1 MLNSE
6 KYKGQ
11 TSYSQNIV
19 HKCEERLKNVLKE
32 QTQIKCRIK
41 SIQDEIEII
50 DKQLHNN
57 APKHILD
64 RLIKGRTCLS
74 TELSGEV
81 AKEEKLA
88 LDHDVITLE
97 LEKARIE
104 LSKLED
110 LQKQNE
116 PFELMQQAELDGI
129 RDKRLNKE
137 KYAAKKAIH
146 MLHKNRRIQEADKDE
161 QTHQIMTEIDGALTT
176 HQRLEPF
183 LKDTAHL
190 VSQQKRNAKLAEQN
204 FDTRRRDEIM
214 KLKSAISASRDD
226 ITANEGKR
234 GERRRKQIE
243 KEQNRIKELMA
254 SGLTERAAQIQLFR
268 EKKRKE
274 DEKISNL
281 SRPKL
286 LKPLLAK
293 ETQSNNSETAAVD
306 VEAPIE
312 QLDFGSLGDIGSD
325 KDSSSQLNPLKAGGV
340 QRVKS
345 YTRWGVGKINMM
357 NKLGGRPVTICQNDS
372 DSSDEE
378 EMDEEEEERQK
389 ALAAKRAEDEGRIL
403 IQPEFDGLWGA
414 GTKAS
419 GDFDDFDFGDRDN
432 ETKVIEATDFVSKP
446 DVIKFVDFKL
456 DQKEGYTV
464 VVQLINVSH
473 NTSSIRYHSLS
484 TTLSDFCSVEYEP
497 CAPLSPGMAT
507 SFKLTFRPAL
517 IQVITG
523 SIVFTTPLG
532 SLTIPV
538 ECIPPRVQPKIDVG
552 PEGIQFGKTVVGEV
566 VERVVTLTNIGA
578 MGGEFTCKLQFEGDE
593 QRALLHQD
601 DDNDPDSDN
610 DPDHIGIIDE
620 ISMYPEHG
628 GLLHAGSDAEIT
640 LTYSPK
646 MPGSTTAELKIKVF
660 KTKSN
665 DSKDVGA
672 LFVEEFIVAVNAS
685 SIDLPVSVSNSEFD
699 LGVMTYGFMFQE
711 QFTVHNTANAARV
724 VSFVV
729 PKEFESMVE
738 MYPKTGYV
746 QGKSSM
752 QAHVRFQPDANTVLE
767 LEEQESPFYDPE
779 NFIIE
784 VPVLLKVAE
793 QTRPLEL
800 YVYGIVTDM
809 ELKLSTHKID
819 FGYCTIHESVY
830 HTVTITNPT
839 LLIQDFGFPNI
850 PDFIS
855 VRPDLGFGSITPEE
869 NLDVDI
875 SFMPS
880 TAGEYKFEV
889 VIETIRGFKG
899 VIECQ
904 GIAVHP
910 PLELSKQHI
919 DFTTP
924 LHGTHRESFYIYN
937 NHTEI
942 AEFHQSIPR
951 IGKED
956 YFPVGPIS
964 FCFTY
969 PESCGLIFSP
979 AVGTI
984 YPGERQFVTIM
995 CNPTLMEN
1003 DIIAM
1008 MRALHMEKTGD
1019 DGSGLGKTQSRNNL
1033 GRKRSMAQVGK
1044 IGRKQSRTEAAKDS
1058 FQANKGN
1065 PLYWVARDKLTRCY
1079 NSTNDF
1085 IPVPCF
1091 ITPGST
1097 SELTL
1102 SSDQCRYENCLWVH
1116 VRVRRLRPWIVVKNF
1131 NGKPAVDF
1139 GSAPIGETEKRT
1151 LLVENI
1157 SDQTVEMKSSL
1168 LDPHGPFQLLNPL
1181 GELEPG
1187 ETHFLLLTFS
1197 PIRDK
1202 PYHEVLQVHQTQEDC
1217 EHVATLD
1224 ISMTGTGLRPTCS
1237 LIHNGIT
1244 LPSDPT
1250 INMGIVQPN
1259 QEAKT
1264 TITIRN
1270 TSEFPIKFR
1279 ISLDSDNDQF
1289 LANNRSGRV
1298 LFNCAPS
1305 FGILSMADEIKLNIS
1320 FTPDHMGVFKDVL
1333 NLRLFGREYGKVH
1346 IHGMAILN
1354 SAFLDNVGYSSQR
1367 KGAGVGF
1374 SKADIGNDQKILEP
1388 VLVKLEAI
1396 PDQVITEYVGKIVI
1410 RAIPLSHKPKTTFE
1424 IFCVDKDKTFDDYP
1438 ITITPG
1444 VTGEVESGNDLEI
1457 FFKFDGIIKLP
1468 FDKFMI
1474 RLKGDKLSEY
1484 NLVFATEDMDR
1495 SWDALP
1501 ANSLFL

>member
-1 MLNSE
+1 M
-6 KYKGQ
+6 K
-11 TSYSQNIV
+11 
-19 HKCEERLKNVLKE
+19 
-32 QTQIKCRIK
+32 
-41 SIQDEIEII
+41 
-50 DKQLHNN
+50 
-57 APKHILD
+57 
-64 RLIKGRTCLS
+64 
-74 TELSGEV
+74 
-81 AKEEKLA
+81 
-88 LDHDVITLE
+88 TL
-97 LEKARIE
+97 
-104 LSKLED
+104 
-110 LQKQNE
+110 
-116 PFELMQQAELDGI
+116 G
-129 RDKRLNKE
+129 
-137 KYAAKKAIH
+137 
-146 MLHKNRRIQEADKDE
+146 
-161 QTHQIMTEIDGALTT
+161 
-176 HQRLEPF
+176 
-183 LKDTAHL
+183 
-190 VSQQKRNAKLAEQN
+190 
-204 FDTRRRDEIM
+204 TR
-214 KLKSAISASRDD
+214 
-226 ITANEGKR
+226 
-234 GERRRKQIE
+234 
-243 KEQNRIKELMA
+243 
-254 SGLTERAAQIQLFR
+254 
-268 EKKRKE
+268 
-274 DEKISNL
+274 
-281 SRPKL
+281 
-286 LKPLLAK
+286 
-293 ETQSNNSETAAVD
+293 ETV
-306 VEAPIE
+306 
-312 QLDFGSLGDIGSD
+312 
-325 KDSSSQLNPLKAGGV
+325 
-340 QRVKS
+340 
-345 YTRWGVGKINMM
+345 
-357 NKLGGRPVTICQNDS
+357 VTGNNDS
-372 DSSDEE
+372 DSSCDE

-389 ALAAKRAEDEGRIL
+389 ILAAKRAEDEGRIM
-403 IQPEFDGLWGA
+403 IAPEFDGLWGA

-419 GDFDDFDFGDRDN
+419 GDFDDFDFSNREND
-432 ETKVIEATDFVSKP
+432 EKVIEATDFVSKP
-446 DVIKFVDFKL
+446 DVIRFVDFKL

-484 TTLSDFCSVEYEP
+484 TTLSDFCSVEYDP

-566 VERVVTLTNIGA
+566 VDRIVTLSNIGA
-578 MGGEFTCKLQFEGDE
+578 MSGEFTCKLQFEGD
-593 QRALLHQD
+593 ALKAELKQEYDESGDASD
-601 DDNDPDSDN
+601 D

-628 GLLHAGSDAEIT
+628 GLLHAGSNAEIT

-646 MPGSTTAELKIKVF
+646 MPGSTHAELKIKVF

-672 LFVEEFIVAVNAS
+672 LFVEEFVIQVGAS

-738 MYPKTGYV
+738 IYPKTGYV
-746 QGKSSM
+746 QGKASM
-752 QAHVRFQPDANTVLE
+752 QAHVRFQPDAATVLE

-784 VPVLLKVAE
+784 VPILLKVAE

-809 ELKLSTHKID
+809 ELKLSTNKID
-819 FGYCTIHESVY
+819 FGYCTIYESVY
-830 HTVTITNPT
+830 HTVTISNPS
-839 LLIQDFGFPNI
+839 LLIQEFGFPNV

-1003 DIIAM
+1003 DVIAM
-1008 MRALHMEKTGD
+1008 MRALHMEKTGE
-1019 DGSGLGKTQSRNNL
+1019 DGSGLGKSQSRNNL
-1033 GRKRSMAQVGK
+1033 GRKRSMAQVGGK
-1044 IGRKQSRTEAAKDS
+1044 LGRKQSRTEAAKDS
-1058 FQANKGN
+1058 FNANKTN
-1065 PLYWVARDKLTRCY
+1065 PLYWVSRDKLTRSY

-1102 SSDQCRYENCLWVH
+1102 SADKCRYENSIWVH

-1131 NGKPAVDF
+1131 NGRPAVDF

-1181 GELEPG
+1181 GELEAG

-1202 PYHEVLQVHQTQEDC
+1202 PYHEVLQIHQTQEDG
-1217 EHVATLD
+1217 EHTATLD

-1244 LPSDPT
+1244 LPTNPT
-1250 INMGIVQPN
+1250 IDMGIVQPN

-1305 FGILSMADEIKLNIS
+1305 FGILTMADEIKLNIS

-1374 SKADIGNDQKILEP
+1374 SKADIGDDQKILEP
-1388 VLVKLEAI
+1388 VLVRLEPI
-1396 PDQVITEYVGKIVI
+1396 PDQVITEYVGKIIV
-1410 RAIPLSHKPKTTFE
+1410 RAIALSHKPKTTFE
-1424 IFCVDKDKTFDDYP
+1424 IFCVDKDKTFEDYP
-1438 ITITPG
+1438 IVITPG
-1444 VTGEVESGNDLEI
+1444 VTGEVQSGSDLEI
-1457 FFKFDGIIKLP
+1457 DFKFDGILKLP
-1468 FDKFMI
+1468 FAKFMI